1 VEISLNFVK
10 DITMKCKF
18 IPGRHQDGLVTV
30 AALFFL
36 IILTIMG
43 TSAISTSNMEVR
55 IATNDEIHKMTFYA
69 ADGGAD
75 LGTELVELNIACPS
89 GFASD
94 NLAIGG
100 SDINIIDRDFW
111 MQDDEPVDGSNN
123 VVPYPSDTERDV
135 RIGDDAGNHTNLS
148 VYGQTAFGV
157 GGAIEMAAAYEGKG
171 KAAASGGVTLDYKI
185 YSQHL
190 GYANSESVVM
200 LHWQHVVGSE
210 GTCLY

>member
-1 VEISLNFVK
+1 
-10 DITMKCKF
+10 MKCE
-18 IPGRHQDGLVTV
+18 PVSGNHQDGLVTV

-43 TSAISTSNMEVR
+43 TSAISTSNMEVQ

-75 LGTELVELNIACPS
+75 LGTELVELNLACAN
-89 GFASD
+89 GFVSD

-100 SDINIIDRDFW
+100 GGITVIDKDFW
-111 MQDDEPVDGSNN
+111 MQQTASMI
-123 VVPYPSDTERDV
+123 PSDTDRDV

-148 VYGQTAFGV
+148 ILGTTSFGV

-190 GYANSESVVM
+190 GYAHSESIVA

-210 GTCLY
+210 GGCKH

>member
-1 VEISLNFVK
+1 MLNFNK
-10 DITMKCKF
+10 DIAMKSKF
-18 IPGRHQDGLVTV
+18 LPGNHQEGLVTV

-36 IILTIMG
+36 IVLTIMG
-43 TSAISTSNMEVR
+43 TSAISTSNMEVQ

-94 NLAIGG
+94 DLAIG
-100 SDINIIDRDFW
+100 DITVVDRDFW
-111 MQDDEPVDGSNN
+111 MQEDEPVDGANN
-123 VVPYPSDTERDV
+123 VVPYPSDIERD
-135 RIGDDAGNHTNLS
+135 ILIDDAAGNHTNLTIF
-148 VYGQTAFGV
+148 GQTAFGI

-171 KAAASGGVTLDYKI
+171 KAAASGGVTLAYEI
-185 YSQHL
+185 YSQHQ

-210 GTCLY
+210 GTCMY

>member
-1 VEISLNFVK
+1 MQLNFKK
-10 DITMKCKF
+10 DITMRYKP
-18 IPGRHQDGLVTV
+18 IPGNHQDGLVTV

-36 IILTIMG
+36 IVLTIMG
-43 TSAISTSNMEVR
+43 TSAISTSNMEVQ

-75 LGTELVELNIACPS
+75 LGTELVELNIACPT

-94 NLAIGG
+94 NLVIGDL
-100 SDINIIDRDFW
+100 SIIDKDFW
-111 MQDDEPVDGSNN
+111 MQDDEPVDGANN
-123 VVPYPSDTERDV
+123 VVPYPSDTERDI
-135 RIGDDAGNHTNLS
+135 RIDNAAGNHTNLS
-148 VYGQTAFGV
+148 IFGQTAFGV

-171 KAAASGGVTLDYKI
+171 KAAASGGVTLDYEI

-210 GTCLY
+210 GTCMY

>member
-1 VEISLNFVK
+1 MMLNFKK
-10 DITMKCKF
+10 DMTMECKF
-18 IPGRHQDGLVTV
+18 SCTNHQDGLVTV

-36 IILTIMG
+36 IVLTIMG
-43 TSAISTSNMEVR
+43 TSAISTSNMEVQ

-75 LGTELVELNIACPS
+75 LGTELVELNIACPN

-94 NLAIGG
+94 DLAIG
-100 SDINIIDRDFW
+100 DITVIDRDFW
-111 MQDDEPVDGSNN
+111 MQEDEPVDGANN

-135 RIGDDAGNHTNLS
+135 VIDDAAGNHTNLTIF
-148 VYGQTAFGV
+148 GQTAFGI

-171 KAAASGGVTLDYKI
+171 KAAASGGVTLEYEI
-185 YSQHL
+185 YSQHQ

-200 LHWQHVVGSE
+200 LHWQHVVGNE
-210 GTCLY
+210 GTCMY

>member
-1 VEISLNFVK
+1 
-10 DITMKCKF
+10 MKCKLTS
-18 IPGRHQDGLVTV
+18 GTQQDGLVTV

-43 TSAISTSNMEVR
+43 TSAISTSNMEVQ

-75 LGTELVELNIACPS
+75 LGTELLELNLACPN
-89 GFASD
+89 GFGSD

-100 SDINIIDRDFW
+100 GGINIIDRDFW
-111 MQDDEPVDGSNN
+111 MQQSATKT
-123 VVPYPSDTERDV
+123 PSDADRDV
-135 RIGDDAGNHTNLS
+135 RIGTDANNHTNLS
-148 VYGQTAFGV
+148 IFGRTGYGV

-171 KAAASGGVTLDYKI
+171 KAAASGGVTLNYEI
-185 YSQHL
+185 YSQHQ
-190 GYANSESVVM
+190 GYANSESIIA

-210 GTCLY
+210 GECKY